1 MIRHTSQPRR
11 TVLSGIVTG
20 AVVAVSG
27 CLSGGEND
35 DPESETTNP
44 GGDGVFT
51 NIFVDGTELVLE
63 FTDEASIDQVN
74 VIDPDGEL
82 FTERSISTGVGRET
96 IEIGTGYQPGEYT
109 VIALENDTEQTTQ
122 SILIEP
128 DVQITD
134 LRLGRNHPDEMFEGA
149 SERQIRTEAIVTLKN
164 SGTGPD
170 EAIALSFAGDIPGPT
185 SDLLDESGI
194 YDTESD
200 IRRHSD
206 AVLLPPKEEVVI
218 YSYSSPFTSASENV
232 SCSPETEYGEFEV
245 IVETTLQ
252 DEPLSTTYKVL
263 YTGENLLECDIEIR
277 GEQ

>member
-27 CLSGGEND
+27 CLSGSEND
-35 DPESETTNP
+35 DPKSDTTNP

-82 FTERSISTGVGRET
+82 FAERSISTGVGRET
-96 IEIGTGYQPGEYT
+96 IEIGTGYQPGEYD
-109 VIALENDTEQTTQ
+109 VVALEDDTEQTTQ

-149 SERQIRTEAIVTLKN
+149 SEREIETEAILTLEN
-164 SGTGPD
+164 TGSGPD
-170 EAIALSFAGDIPGPT
+170 EVRRLIFSGDVPRPT
-185 SDLLDESGI
+185 PDGFDESGI
-194 YDTESD
+194 ADTDSD
-200 IRRHSD
+200 INRYAD
-206 AVLLPPKEEVVI
+206 TVELTAGDETTI
-218 YSYSSPFTSASENV
+218 YSQQMPFYSVDPNI
-232 SCSPETEYGEFEV
+232 SCSSDTTEGEFQV
-245 IVETTLQ
+245 ILETVVQ
-252 DEPLSTTYKVL
+252 EGSPSETYTVT
-263 YTGENLLECDIEIR
+263 YTGENLIECDIDIEVAS
-277 GEQ
+277 